1 MANHLIIEGVVQGVG
16 YRAWFLEQ
24 ARALRLRGWVRNRR
38 NGTVEAMVC
47 GSAPALAQ
55 MITLARRGPPSAQ
68 VQRLSVAELDDAH
81 VPQQDLT
88 LLPTE

>member
-1 MANHLIIEGVVQGVG
+1 MANHLIIEGMVQGVG

-47 GSAPALAQ
+47 GAPPALAQ
-55 MITLARRGPPSAQ
+55 MIALARRGPPAAQ
-68 VQRLSVAELDDAH
+68 VRQVSVTELDDAQ
-81 VPQQDLT
+81 VTQQDLA